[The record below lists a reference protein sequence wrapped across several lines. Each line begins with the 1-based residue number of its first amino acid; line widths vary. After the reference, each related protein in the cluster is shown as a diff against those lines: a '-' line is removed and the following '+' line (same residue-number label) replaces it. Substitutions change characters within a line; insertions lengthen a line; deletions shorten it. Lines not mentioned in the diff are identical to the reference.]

1 MIKSTTKMDHK
12 YDKILNIGV
21 NSTSVVRVLTYI
33 RDSLARHNKFYIVT
47 PNPEI
52 VLEASHDLE
61 LLKIINRAD
70 LSIPDG
76 TGLLIAK
83 QFLGMKMFSKP
94 FNYFVYPIEW
104 FIASVEMTLTKGKH
118 FNDPLTLIKGRKLF
132 LEIMK
137 LANSKN
143 LRVYFFGGEAG
154 EAIKSKDN
162 LEKTFKSVKIKAVQP
177 GMYNKS
183 GEPVTESDITK
194 EIDIVKDINSFKPH
208 LLFVA
213 LNTPKQEKWIE
224 RMLPKL
230 DIGGAMTIGGTLN
243 YVAGNSKL
251 PPKWIGDSG
260 FEWLWRL
267 VTEPKRF
274 RRVFNAFMVFPFKV
288 MASKINIL

>member
-83 QFLGMKMFSKP
+83 QFLGMKKFFKP

-177 GMYNKS
+177 GMYNKVGS
-183 GEPVTESDITK
+183 
-194 EIDIVKDINSFKPH
+194 
-208 LLFVA
+208 
-213 LNTPKQEKWIE
+213 
-224 RMLPKL
+224 R
-230 DIGGAMTIGGTLN
+230 
-243 YVAGNSKL
+243 
-251 PPKWIGDSG
+251 
-260 FEWLWRL
+260 
-267 VTEPKRF
+267 
-274 RRVFNAFMVFPFKV
+274 
-288 MASKINIL
+288 